1 MTMSET
7 RWRQTIDFL
16 LDARL
21 AKPNAD
27 YASAYTL
34 SIVRDVKVLP

>member
-1 MTMSET
+1 MSEA

-16 LDARL
+16 ADARL
-21 AKPNAD
+21 AKPNVA
-27 YASAYTL
+27 YPSAFTL